1 MLILSIF
8 AVLKSP
14 VKKVISILLLLIFW
28 ISAIGYFHVFRLMQS
43 EIRHSIKSQ
52 LEQGVPEKDLV
63 RIYFQGTDKPDWVR
77 EGKEFRHQGRMYD
90 IVRSASEDGKTVF
103 YCIDDRK
110 ESLLLAQM
118 EKLLRESNGDDKSP
132 SSTTSQILISFF
144 PNLFCQDS
152 MAVCHPVSASKHLI
166 SCYLKHVLV
175 GYPPHLVIPPLKG

>member
-1 MLILSIF
+1 MLIISIF
-8 AVLKSP
+8 ALLISP
-14 VKKVISILLLLIFW
+14 VKKLISILLLFVFW
-28 ISAIGYFHVFRLMQS
+28 ISSIGYFHVFRLMQS

-63 RIYFQGTDKPDWVR
+63 RISFQGTEKPDWVR

-90 IVRSASEDGKTVF
+90 IVRSGCEDGKTVF

-110 ESLLLAQM
+110 ESLLVARM

-144 PNLFCQDS
+144 PILFCQDS
-152 MAVCHPVSASKHLI
+152 MAVCHPVLTSKHLI